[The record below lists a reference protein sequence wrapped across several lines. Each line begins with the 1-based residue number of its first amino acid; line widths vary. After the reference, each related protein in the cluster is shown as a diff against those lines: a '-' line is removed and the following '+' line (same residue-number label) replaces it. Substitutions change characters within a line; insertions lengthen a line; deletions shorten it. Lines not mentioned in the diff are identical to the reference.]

1 MNTLLSLSRRRNSYY
16 LLNHPRILR
25 RFSADV
31 NPPPGIKPESQ
42 ESVEARLLE
51 NLRKIPHHD
60 WASSETLSSLLATSL
75 PPPAFSQIT
84 RRLGSYSLAVSFF
97 HYLDAKSQSLNRRE
111 ESLSLVF
118 QSAIEF
124 AGSEP
129 DAKAKLLSLYETAT
143 EKNIPLTVVAT
154 KLLIRWFS
162 RMGMV
167 NESVLV
173 YERLDSGVKNTQVRN
188 VVIDVLFRNKRVDD
202 AFKVLDEMLCKGSVF
217 RPNRITADIVFH
229 EVWRG
234 RLLNEE
240 EIVGLISRFGSH
252 GVAPNCVWLTRF
264 ITSLCRNART
274 DVAWEVLSVLMKNRA
289 APLQAPSFNALLT
302 VLGRNMEIGRM
313 NDVVVKMVEIKVR
326 PDVVTLGILINT
338 LCKSRRVDE
347 ALEVFQEMCGKR
359 TDDGDVI
366 KADSIHFNTLID
378 GLCKVGRMK
387 EAEELLVKM
396 KTEEGCA
403 PTTVTYNCLIGG
415 YCIAGQLE
423 TAKEVVSRMKED
435 GIKPNV
441 VTLNTL
447 IGGMCRHHGVN
458 MAIAFFA
465 DMQREGLQGA
475 WLLTALI
482 HAYCSVGNIE
492 NAMGLFD
499 QLLEDGCSPDAKI
512 YYALISGLCQAR
524 RDHGEQRE
532 KVYEML
538 TDMEGAKMK
547 PDSITY
553 NTLVSFFCKLKD
565 FESVQKMM
573 ENMREDGLHP
583 TVVTYGV
590 IIEAY
595 CSAGDVSEAL
605 KLFNDMGSRSK
616 VSPNTVIVQ
625 KMMENMREDGLHP
638 TVVTYGVIIEAYCS
652 AGDVSE
658 ALKLFNDMGSRSKV
672 SPNTV
677 MYNILINAFCKA
689 GNLGQAMSLKEEMKE
704 KMVRPNVET
713 YNALFKC
720 LNEVHQKETVFKLM
734 DEMNQSSCEANQTT
748 VEILM
753 ERLTSSDDLIK
764 LKQFMQGYPVGY
776 KVEKN
781 FSFPCL

>member
-1 MNTLLSLSRRRNSYY
+1 MSLLLSLSRRHR
-16 LLNHPRILR
+16 LLNHPRLLLR
-25 RFSADV
+25 RFTVDAD
-31 NPPPGIKPESQ
+31 PPPPESK
-42 ESVEARLLE
+42 ESVEVQLLE
-51 NLRKIPHHD
+51 SLRKIPQHD
-60 WASSETLSSLLATSL
+60 WPSSETLHSLLSSSSSSSVLSPLALSK
-75 PPPAFSQIT
+75 IT
-84 RRLGSYSLAVSFF
+84 RRLGSYSLAISFL
-97 HYLDAKSQSLNRRE
+97 HYLLDAAKSQSLNE

-118 QSAIEF
+118 QSVVEF
-124 AGSEP
+124 AGSGSEP
-129 DAKAKLLSLYETAT
+129 DAKDKLLRLYSTAK
-143 EKNIPLTVVAT
+143 EKNIPLTPVAT

-162 RMGMV
+162 RMDMV
-167 NESVLV
+167 NQSVLV
-173 YERLDSGVKNTQVRN
+173 YEGLDSSAKNNTQVRN
-188 VVIDVLFRNKRVDD
+188 VLIDVLFRNGRVDD
-202 AFKVLDEMLCKGSVF
+202 AFKVLDEMQGSVF
-217 RPNRITADIVFH
+217 RPNRITAAIVFH

-234 RLLNEE
+234 RLLKED

-264 ITSLCRNART
+264 ITSLCRNARRT
-274 DVAWEVLSVLMKNRA
+274 DVAWEVLRGLMKNG

-302 VLGRNMEIGRM
+302 VLGRNMEISRM
-313 NDVVVKMVEIKVR
+313 NDVVVKMEEMKIR

-347 ALEVFQEMCGKR
+347 ALEVFQQMCGKR
-359 TDDGDVI
+359 SDDGGDVI

-396 KTEEGCA
+396 KTEESCCA
-403 PTTVTYNCLIGG
+403 PPTTVTYNCLVGG

-435 GIKPNV
+435 GLKPNV

-447 IGGMCRHHGVN
+447 VGGMCRHHGVN
-458 MAIAFFA
+458 MAIGFFR
-465 DMQREGLQGA
+465 DMQREGLKGNVV
-475 WLLTALI
+475 TYTTLI
-482 HAYCSVGNIE
+482 HAYCSVGNVE

-499 QLLEDGCSPDAKI
+499 QMLEAGCSPDAKI

-524 RDHGEQRE
+524 RDHDAVRVVEKLKQAGFSLDLLAYNMLIGLFCDKNNGE

-538 TDMEGAKMK
+538 TDMEEAKMK

-553 NTLVSFFCKLKD
+553 NTLVSFFCKLED

-595 CSAGDVSEAL
+595 CSAGDVNEAL

-616 VSPNTVIVQ
+616 VSPNTVI
-625 KMMENMREDGLHP
+625 
-638 TVVTYGVIIEAYCS
+638 
-652 AGDVSE
+652 
-658 ALKLFNDMGSRSKV
+658 
-672 SPNTV
+672 
-677 MYNILINAFCKA
+677 YNILINAFCKA
-689 GNLGQAMSLKEEMKE
+689 GNLGQAMSLKEDMKE

-753 ERLTSSDDLIK
+753 ERLTGSDDLIK

-776 KVEKN
+776 QVEKN
-781 FSFPCL
+781 FTFPCP

>member
-1 MNTLLSLSRRRNSYY
+1 MNTLLSLSRRRNSFN
-16 LLNHPRILR
+16 LLNHPLLLR
-25 RFSADV
+25 KFSADAD
-31 NPPPGIKPESQ
+31 PSPGIIKPDSHASAE
-42 ESVEARLLE
+42 VRLLE
-51 NLRKIPHHD
+51 NLRKTPQHD
-60 WASSETLSSLLATSL
+60 WPSNETLSSLLAS
-75 PPPAFSQIT
+75 PSVSPQSFSQIT
-84 RRLGSYSLAVSFF
+84 RRLGSYSLALSFF
-97 HYLDAKSQSLNRRE
+97 NYLETTKSQSQ

-118 QSAIEF
+118 QSVIEF

-129 DAKAKLLSLYETAT
+129 DSKEKLLRLYEIAK

-167 NESVLV
+167 DHSVLV
-173 YERLDSGVKNTQVRN
+173 YEGLDSSMRNTQVRN
-188 VVIDVLFRNKRVDD
+188 VVIDVLFRNKRVGD
-202 AFKVLDEMLCKGSVF
+202 AFKVLDEMLCEGSVF
-217 RPNRITADIVFH
+217 RPNRITGEIVFH

-234 RLLNEE
+234 RILKEE
-240 EIVGLISRFGSH
+240 EIVELISRFSVH

-264 ITSLCRNART
+264 ITHLCRNARV
-274 DVAWEVLSVLMKNRA
+274 DVAWEILSDLMKNK

-302 VLGRNMEIGRM
+302 VLGRNMEISRM
-313 NDVVVKMVEIKVR
+313 NELVVKMDEMKIR

-347 ALEVFQEMCGKR
+347 ALGVFQEMCGKR
-359 TDDGDVI
+359 TDDGGVV

-387 EAEELLVKM
+387 EAEEMLLKM
-396 KTEEGCA
+396 KTEDGCA

-458 MAIAFFA
+458 MAIGFFT
-465 DMQREGLQGA
+465 DMQREGLKGNVV
-475 WLLTALI
+475 TYTTLI
-482 HAYCSVGNIE
+482 TAYCSVGNIE

-499 QLLEDGCSPDAKI
+499 QMLEAGCSPDAKL

-524 RDHGEQRE
+524 RDQDAVRVVEKLKQSGFSLDLLAYNMLIGLFCDKNNGE

-538 TDMEGAKMK
+538 TDMEEAKMK

-595 CSAGDVSEAL
+595 CSAGDLNEAL

-616 VSPNTVIVQ
+616 VSPNTVI
-625 KMMENMREDGLHP
+625 
-638 TVVTYGVIIEAYCS
+638 
-652 AGDVSE
+652 
-658 ALKLFNDMGSRSKV
+658 
-672 SPNTV
+672 
-677 MYNILINAFCKA
+677 YNILINAFCKV
-689 GNLGQAMSLKEEMKE
+689 GNLGQAMSLKEGMKE

-720 LNEVHQKETVFKLM
+720 LNEVQQKETVFKLM

-764 LKQFMQGYPVGY
+764 LKQFMQGYSVAYPG
-776 KVEKN
+776 EKS
-781 FSFPCL
+781 FAFPCL

>member
-1 MNTLLSLSRRRNSYY
+1 MNTLLSHSRRRNSYY
-16 LLNHPRILR
+16 LLNHPRLLR
-25 RFSADV
+25 RFSADAD
-31 NPPPGIKPESQ
+31 PPPGIKPEGH

-51 NLRKIPHHD
+51 NLRNIPHHD

-75 PPPAFSQIT
+75 PPPAFPQIT

-129 DAKAKLLSLYETAT
+129 DAKDKLLSLYETAT

-188 VVIDVLFRNKRVDD
+188 VVIDVLFRNKRVGD

-234 RLLNEE
+234 RVLNEE

-274 DVAWEVLSVLMKNRA
+274 DVAWEVLSGLMKNRA

-313 NDVVVKMVEIKVR
+313 NDVVVKMDEMKVR

-465 DMQREGLQGA
+465 DMQREGLQGNVV
-475 WLLTALI
+475 TYTTLI

-499 QLLEDGCSPDAKI
+499 QMLEDGCSPDAKI

-524 RDHGEQRE
+524 RDHDAVRVVEKLKQSGFSLDLLAYNMLIGLFCDKNNGE

-538 TDMEGAKMK
+538 TDMEEAKMK

-616 VSPNTVIVQ
+616 VSPNTVI
-625 KMMENMREDGLHP
+625 
-638 TVVTYGVIIEAYCS
+638 
-652 AGDVSE
+652 
-658 ALKLFNDMGSRSKV
+658 
-672 SPNTV
+672 
-677 MYNILINAFCKA
+677 YNILINAFCKA

-720 LNEVHQKETVFKLM
+720 LNEVHQKETVFRLM

>member
-16 LLNHPRILR
+16 LFNHPRLLR
-25 RFSADV
+25 RFSADAD
-31 NPPPGIKPESQ
+31 PPPGIKPESH

-51 NLRKIPHHD
+51 NLRNIPHHD
-60 WASSETLSSLLATSL
+60 WASSETLSSLLATSLTSL

-84 RRLGSYSLAVSFF
+84 RRLGSYSLAVSFLN
-97 HYLDAKSQSLNRRE
+97 YLDAKSQSLNRRE

-129 DAKAKLLSLYETAT
+129 DAKDKLLRLYETAT

-167 NESVLV
+167 DQSVLV

-234 RLLNEE
+234 RVLKEE

-274 DVAWEVLSVLMKNRA
+274 DVAWEVLSGLMKNRA

-302 VLGRNMEIGRM
+302 VLGRNMEISRM
-313 NDVVVKMVEIKVR
+313 NDVVVKMDEMKIR

-347 ALEVFQEMCGKR
+347 ALGVFEEMCGKR
-359 TDDGDVI
+359 TDDGGVI

-396 KTEEGCA
+396 KTEEKCA
-403 PTTVTYNCLIGG
+403 PTTVTYNCLVGG

-458 MAIAFFA
+458 MAIAFFT
-465 DMQREGLQGA
+465 DMQREGLKGNVV
-475 WLLTALI
+475 TYTTLI
-482 HAYCSVGNIE
+482 HAYCSVGNVE

-499 QLLEDGCSPDAKI
+499 QMLEDGCSPDAKI

-524 RDHGEQRE
+524 RDHDAVRVVEKLKQSGFSLDLLAYNMLIGLFCDKNNGE

-538 TDMEGAKMK
+538 TDMEEAKMK

-616 VSPNTVIVQ
+616 VSPNTVI
-625 KMMENMREDGLHP
+625 
-638 TVVTYGVIIEAYCS
+638 
-652 AGDVSE
+652 
-658 ALKLFNDMGSRSKV
+658 
-672 SPNTV
+672 
-677 MYNILINAFCKA
+677 YNILINAFCKA

-720 LNEVHQKETVFKLM
+720 LNEVHQKETLFKLM